1 MVIPIHFSPPY
12 SEEQMPGKFESMPRL
27 IGALMAIVAT
37 AAISRAQGLVER
49 PLVTGHYG
57 AVTSLEPLASMAGI
71 KILMQGGNAFDAAA
85 ATAVAVAVVDPKN
98 SSIGG
103 QGFATIYIAKTGEV
117 RALNFFG
124 PAPKAATPEALRGK
138 DYTQG
143 YLSAPVPSNLKGYY
157 MLQSTYG
164 KLSWAQVLQ
173 PAIELAEQGFVV
185 KKQDLTDRIAEFR
198 EELSKYPSSAKV
210 FLPGGRVPQ
219 PGEIFVQK
227 DLARTLKE
235 VAAQGVDAFY
245 KGDIAGRI
253 ADFYQQHG
261 GLLTRE
267 DLADYQPRWVKPI
280 STTYRGYTFYT
291 QPPNSSAI
299 AVLEQ
304 LNLLEGYDLKSMG
317 HNTAGYLH
325 LIGEVMRLA
334 IADRNR
340 YVGDPDF
347 VHVPVDQLLSK
358 DYARKRR
365 ALIDLNRTMPLA
377 TAGDTG
383 PAPGPGNTTHMNV
396 VDSEGNMV
404 ALTQTLGEWF
414 GSGVVAADTGVLFS
428 NQMRHLHLDPAD
440 PSCVE
445 PGKRPRSNQSP
456 IIVLKDGKPFM
467 AIGTPG
473 NDAIWQRLPQVIV
486 NILDFGMD
494 IQTAITEPRMIY
506 GGHQET
512 GSELKPIFKVEDRI
526 PKDVVDALRAK
537 GSEVQVVVGDEGH
550 VNGIRKIPGTS
561 FFEAGADPR
570 GDTYAIAW

>member
-1 MVIPIHFSPPY
+1 MI
-12 SEEQMPGKFESMPRL
+12 GKCGPVSGL
-27 IGALMAIVAT
+27 IGALMLVVIG
-37 AAISRAQGLVER
+37 AAICRAQELVER
-49 PLVTGHYG
+49 PLVTGRYG
-57 AVTSLEPLASMAGI
+57 AVTSLEPLASMAGM
-71 KILMQGGNAFDAAA
+71 KVLMEGGNAFDAAA
-85 ATAVAVAVVDPKN
+85 ATAAAVAVVDPKN

-124 PAPKAATPEALRGK
+124 PAPKAATPEALKGK

-157 MLQSTYG
+157 ALQSTYG
-164 KLSWAQVLQ
+164 RLKWAQVLQ
-173 PAIELAEQGFVV
+173 PAIDLAEHGFVV
-185 KKQDLTDRIAEFR
+185 KKEDLSDRIAEFKQ
-198 EELSKYPSSAKV
+198 ELSQFPSSAEV

-219 PGEIFVQK
+219 PGEIFVQPN
-227 DLARTLKE
+227 LARTLKE

-253 ADFYQQHG
+253 ADFYKEHG

-267 DLADYQPRWVKPI
+267 DLASYQPRWVQPI
-280 STTYRGYTFYT
+280 STTYRGYTLYT
-291 QPPNSSAI
+291 QPPNSSGI

-304 LNLLEGYDLKSMG
+304 LNLLEGYDLKSMQ
-317 HNTAGYLH
+317 HNSADYLH
-325 LIGEVMRLA
+325 LIGEVMRLV

-347 VHVPVDQLLSK
+347 VHVPVDRLLSK
-358 DYARKRR
+358 EYAQKRR
-365 ALIDLNRTMPLA
+365 ALIDLNRTLPLA

-383 PAPGPGNTTHMNV
+383 PAPSSGNTTHMNV

-428 NQMRHLHLDPAD
+428 NQMRHLHLDPSD
-440 PSCVE
+440 PSRVE

-494 IQTAITEPRMIY
+494 IQSAITAPRMIY

-537 GSEVQVVVGDEGH
+537 GYEVEVVVGDEGH
-550 VNGIRKIPGTS
+550 VNGILRIPGS
-561 FFEAGADPR
+561 PFFEAGADPR